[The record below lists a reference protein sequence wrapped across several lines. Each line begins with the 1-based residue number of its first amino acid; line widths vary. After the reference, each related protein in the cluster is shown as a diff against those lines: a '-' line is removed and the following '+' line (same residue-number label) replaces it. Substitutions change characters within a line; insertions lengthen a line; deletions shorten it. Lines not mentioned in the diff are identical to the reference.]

1 MAGRWP
7 PQTSAGVMLSSASC
21 TCCISPAVVYS
32 LYIRYGALV
41 RKPTTPEQLYID
53 FDGFFAAC
61 EEQADRQLQGRPL
74 GVIPFAGAVQSCVI
88 AANTPAKR
96 AGVRTGMAIAN
107 ARRRCPGI
115 ALVPQQPD
123 LYTRIHHR
131 IVAAVLDVL
140 PIDAVCSIDELA
152 ATVAPRGVPA
162 ALTHQIKQRLRDA
175 VGECITC
182 SIGYAPNRWLAKI
195 AADLDKP
202 DGLTVLHPR
211 DLPGRLLTLDLED
224 VPGVATRM
232 RTRLA
237 RWGLTSVGDLWQA
250 DPFQLRAAW
259 GSVTGARL
267 WYALHGYAVTPP
279 RTQRRSIGHGRVL
292 PPGQRHA
299 SAARILAR
307 QLVVKAAR
315 RMRRAG
321 HLAQRLTLS
330 VDCLDASRWT
340 AAVAVAAA
348 NDDRAGLEALAGL
361 WTALVE
367 ARPQAT
373 LFRLTV
379 SFDRFRPADAVQLDL
394 PWRAP
399 DSRQRVVRLTAAVDA
414 LNSRY
419 GRTLIGYG
427 QCGDPG
433 GYVGAKIA
441 YGRIPALEDFH

>member
-1 MAGRWP
+1 
-7 PQTSAGVMLSSASC
+7 
-21 TCCISPAVVYS
+21 
-32 LYIRYGALV
+32 
-41 RKPTTPEQLYID
+41 
-53 FDGFFAAC
+53 
-61 EEQADRQLQGRPL
+61 
-74 GVIPFAGAVQSCVI
+74 
-88 AANTPAKR
+88 
-96 AGVRTGMAIAN
+96 MAIAD
-107 ARRRCPGI
+107 ARRRCPGF

-140 PIDAVCSIDELA
+140 PIDAVCSIDEFA
-152 ATVAPRGVPA
+152 ATVEPRDIPA

-175 VGECITC
+175 VGVHITC

-224 VPGVATRM
+224 LPGVATRM

-237 RWGLTSVGDLWQA
+237 RGGLTSVGDLWQA
-250 DPFQLRAAW
+250 DPLPLRLAW

-267 WYALHGYAVTPP
+267 WYALHGYAVAPP

-292 PPGQRHA
+292 PPGQRQA
-299 SAARILAR
+299 PAARILAR

-315 RMRRAG
+315 RMRREG
-321 HLAQRLTLS
+321 HFAQRLTLS
-330 VDCLDASRWT
+330 VDCLDAPRWT
-340 AAVAVAAA
+340 AAAPVAAA
-348 NDDRAGLEALAGL
+348 NDDRAGLETLAGL
-361 WTALVE
+361 WAALVE

-379 SFDRFRPADAVQLDL
+379 AFDRFRPAEAVQLTL
-394 PWRAP
+394 PWHAP
-399 DSRQRVVRLTAAVDA
+399 DDRSRVVRLTAAVDA

-427 QCGDPG
+427 QCGEPG
-433 GYVGAKIA
+433 GYVGAKIV
-441 YGRIPALEDFH
+441 YGRIPELEDFQ

>member
-1 MAGRWP
+1 MPETVAHPVGPRL
-7 PQTSAGVMLSSASC
+7 AASLLRL
-21 TCCISPAVVYS
+21 VYS
-32 LYIRYGALV
+32 LFIRYCAAV
-41 RKPTTPEQLYID
+41 RKPTAPEQLYID

-88 AANTPAKR
+88 AANTMAKS
-96 AGVRTGMAIAN
+96 AGVTTGMAIAD

-152 ATVAPRGVPA
+152 ATVEPRDVPA
-162 ALTHQIKQRLRDA
+162 ALAHQIKQRLRDA
-175 VGECITC
+175 VGDHITC

-224 VPGVATRM
+224 LPEVAARM

-237 RWGLTSVGDLWQA
+237 RWGLTSVEDLWQA
-250 DPFQLRAAW
+250 DPLRLRAAW

-267 WYALHGYAVTPP
+267 WYALHGYAVASP

-292 PPGQRHA
+292 PPGQRQA
-299 SAARILAR
+299 PAARILAR

-315 RMRRAG
+315 RMRRER
-321 HLAQRLTLS
+321 HLAQRITLS
-330 VDCLDASRWT
+330 VDCLDAPRWT
-340 AAVAVAAA
+340 AAAAVAAA
-348 NDDRAGLEALAGL
+348 NDDQAGLEALAGL
-361 WTALVE
+361 WATLVE

-379 SFDRFRPADAVQLDL
+379 SFDRFMPADAVQLEL
-394 PWRAP
+394 SWHAP
-399 DSRQRVVRLTAAVDA
+399 DARARVVRLNAAIDA

-419 GRTLIGYG
+419 GRPLIGYG
-427 QCGDPG
+427 QCGEPG